1 MSEEQPKLE
10 EQELTQYA
18 EEVDHELTQLRAA
31 VWDLI
36 DDFDATGGFVELEA
50 GHGGDGPVTRLC
62 RMTSK
67 PLPPMLKTWLEKGDA
82 E

>member
-1 MSEEQPKLE
+1 MR
-10 EQELTQYA
+10 YA
-18 EEVDHELTQLRAA
+18 DEVDQELTQLRVA

-36 DDFDATGGFVELEA
+36 VDLEATEGFVVLEA
-50 GHGGDGPVTRLC
+50 RRGGDGPVIRLC

-67 PLPPMLKTWLEKGDA
+67 PLPPKLKAWLEKGDA